1 MVLGNRD
8 EYPAYKFPMQLV
20 EVICRKDIGEDLG
33 DDAPELDE
41 IKDPDAILY
50 DCKFYLCK
58 FNEEEDMLDWAGA
71 STEIFKKS
79 FSPEPGT
86 SRRSYH
92 GLLSQS
98 QLLFAPGELKM
109 TTQKK
114 INKRCKAAVKKVFA
128 ACAQD

>member
-1 MVLGNRD
+1 MLGNRD

-33 DDAPELDE
+33 DDAPEPDE
-41 IKDPDAILY
+41 TKDPDAILY

-86 SRRSYH
+86 RKRT
-92 GLLSQS
+92 LLSCS
-98 QLLFAPGELKM
+98 SVPVA
-109 TTQKK
+109 TTL
-114 INKRCKAAVKKVFA
+114 
-128 ACAQD
+128 CAEGTENDNSEKDQ

>member
-50 DCKFYLCK
+50 DCKS
-58 FNEEEDMLDWAGA
+58 
-71 STEIFKKS
+71 STSENSTRKRTCLTGLELPRKS
-79 FSPEPGT
+79 
-86 SRRSYH
+86 
-92 GLLSQS
+92 
-98 QLLFAPGELKM
+98 
-109 TTQKK
+109 
-114 INKRCKAAVKKVFA
+114 
-128 ACAQD
+128 